1 MKLTRYIL
9 EKQGNV
15 MQKVFGPNHC
25 GTQNHLHGGEIPLR
39 YHIRLFCNAR
49 LDSHGFLVDNMTIS
63 DFMEAFAGVPTELSC
78 ERLTMEIARQMEARA
93 MAEDPGLQLRGMS
106 VSVSPEPFNATIS
119 GEFGTCV

>member
-15 MQKVFGPNHC
+15 MQAVFGPNHC
-25 GTQNHLHGGEIPLR
+25 GTENHLHGGLIRMR

-63 DFMEAFAGVPTELSC
+63 DFMDAFAGVPTDLSC
-78 ERLTMEIARQMEARA
+78 ERLILEIARQMEDRARS
-93 MAEDPGLQLRGMS
+93 EDPGLQLRGMS

-119 GEFGTCV
+119 GEFGMCV